1 MFLPQDT
8 KSSSAGSS
16 QSSPFDTP
24 LNRALNVMKNKD
36 KLSKPTLAGRVAGKG
51 LSTKWSSYYTADGR
65 KEKKTSSESQSREV
79 EALKAQ
85 VGRIPEMVQE
95 QVQQQLGS
103 TLTGI
108 MPTLIHGIT
117 TWIAGGQQ
125 GPPPIPSFTASNSHN
140 AQAAPLVSPAEAVF
154 VSPAPARALEL
165 NAPGCT
171 PAGTSP
177 ASGPSVSCTRTPAVG
192 GASTLAEL
200 DGITV
205 TKPLGR

>member
-1 MFLPQDT
+1 
-8 KSSSAGSS
+8 
-16 QSSPFDTP
+16 
-24 LNRALNVMKNKD
+24 MKNKD
-36 KLSKPTLAGRVAGKG
+36 KLSKPTSAGRVAGKG
-51 LSTKWSSYYTADGR
+51 LSTKWSSYYTVGGR
-65 KEKKTSSESQSREV
+65 KEKKTSSGSHSREV

-85 VGRIPEMVQE
+85 VARIPELVQE
-95 QVQQQLGS
+95 QVEQQLGMK
-103 TLTGI
+103 LNA
-108 MPTLIHGIT
+108 MVPTLIHGLT

-125 GPPPIPSFTASNSHN
+125 GPPPVPSFTASNSHS

-177 ASGPSVSCTRTPAVG
+177 ASAPSVSCTPAVG

>member
-1 MFLPQDT
+1 
-8 KSSSAGSS
+8 
-16 QSSPFDTP
+16 
-24 LNRALNVMKNKD
+24 MKNTD
-36 KLSKPTLAGRVAGKG
+36 KLSKPTSAGRVAGKG
-51 LSTKWSSYYTADGR
+51 LSTKWGSYYTAGVR
-65 KEKKTSSESQSREV
+65 KEKKTSSESQTREV

-85 VGRIPEMVQE
+85 VARIPELVQE
-95 QVQQQLGS
+95 QVEQQLG
-103 TLTGI
+103 TKLNT
-108 MPTLIHGIT
+108 MVPTLIHGLT

-125 GPPPIPSFTASNSHN
+125 GPPPVPSFTASNSHS
-140 AQAAPLVSPAEAVF
+140 AQAAPLVSQEEAVF
-154 VSPAPARALEL
+154 VSPAPTRALEL

-177 ASGPSVSCTRTPAVG
+177 ASAPSVSCTPAVG

>member
-1 MFLPQDT
+1 
-8 KSSSAGSS
+8 
-16 QSSPFDTP
+16 
-24 LNRALNVMKNKD
+24 MKNKD
-36 KLSKPTLAGRVAGKG
+36 KLSKPSSAGRVAGKG
-51 LSTKWSSYYTADGR
+51 LSTKWSSYYTAGGR
-65 KEKKTSSESQSREV
+65 KEKKTSSESQLRKV
-79 EALKAQ
+79 EELKAQ
-85 VGRIPEMVQE
+85 VARIPEIIQE
-95 QVQQQLGS
+95 QVQVQLGT

-154 VSPAPARALEL
+154 VSPPPAWALEL

-177 ASGPSVSCTRTPAVG
+177 ASGSSFSCTPAVG

-200 DGITV
+200 NIITV
-205 TKPLGR
+205 TKPLSR